1 MVSFLDLLDLS
12 NNWFTAYREKRDGR
26 NPMTGSLLGDTFE
39 TNYNILGTPYV
50 FKRPKRNGR
59 NPQTGAFMPMTRSG
73 VVDLNNCL
81 PFGDQNI
88 CVHIADKTGYSN
100 LNGSVIP
107 DLVGLIENVNTELII
122 DEVTGLVSHVKYSD
136 SYNNESLVPIDET
149 DTDYLGFIIGGG
161 YLYLYTDGYTH
172 NVFTKNGVSYNTGFA
187 YRNLNGDL
195 IASIRNND
203 TEELSTIVLIHNAFP
218 IFQP

>member
-1 MVSFLDLLDLS
+1 MVTFYDLLDIS

-59 NPQTGAFMPMTRSG
+59 NPQTGAFVPMTRSG
-73 VVDLNNCL
+73 VVNLNSCL
-81 PFGDQNI
+81 PFGAQNI
-88 CVHIADKTGYSN
+88 CVHIADKTGYRN

-107 DLVGLIENVNTELII
+107 DVVGLIEALTINNVAGAEPNTI
-122 DEVTGLVSHVKYSD
+122 DAIEFVD
-136 SYNNESLVPIDET
+136 AYNNKSTFTYDDSTEDW
-149 DTDYLGFIIGGG
+149 LGFQNGSAYIRALTNDEGTVIAEI
-161 YLYLYTDGYTH
+161 
-172 NVFTKNGVSYNTGFA
+172 NNEEFTISSA
-187 YRNLNGDL
+187 YRDLAGNLKIQGRNLATNEITDFIF
-195 IASIRNND
+195 IA
-203 TEELSTIVLIHNAFP
+203 NAYP